1 MELIGYF
8 KFGNFYN
15 LFFMNNVQNQNV
27 KVLEE
32 MLAGSNSD
40 IVKATMRGL
49 HNSQNGLSSLV
60 SSWKASHQVTLSLEI

>member
-1 MELIGYF
+1 
-8 KFGNFYN
+8 
-15 LFFMNNVQNQNV
+15 MNNVQNQNV

-40 IVKATMRGL
+40 VVKATMRGL
-49 HNSQNGLSSLV
+49 HNSQNGLPSLV

>member
-1 MELIGYF
+1 
-8 KFGNFYN
+8 
-15 LFFMNNVQNQNV
+15 MNNVQNQNV

-49 HNSQNGLSSLV
+49 HNSQNGLPSLV